1 MNKTEFEHLVRAYS
15 AELFRFAYWQCRDR
29 GVAED
34 LVQETFARAWN
45 ARAQLRNAATVRP
58 WLYRILRN
66 EHARLH
72 EKKSLPIDDAEF
84 SELPISDGIDLER
97 DYAVREQ
104 LAMLSPQYRE
114 PLLMQTLG
122 GFSCAEIA
130 ETMGIGQDAVM
141 QRLTRARLALR
152 RLWLGEGALASKE
165 KTS

>member
-1 MNKTEFEHLVRAYS
+1 MNHAEFEHLVRAYS
-15 AELFRFAYWQCRDR
+15 PELFRFAYWQCRDR

-45 ARAQLRNAATVRP
+45 ARAQLIDKHAAKP

-72 EKKSLPIDDAEF
+72 ERKSVPLDDTEL

-122 GFSCAEIA
+122 GFSCSEIG
-130 ETMGIGQDAVM
+130 ETLGIGEEAVM
-141 QRLTRARLALR
+141 QRLSRARLALR
-152 RLWLGEGALASKE
+152 RLWLGEKASAKKE

>member
-1 MNKTEFEHLVRAYS
+1 MNKAAFEHLVRAYS

-45 ARAQLRNAATVRP
+45 ARTQLRDAAVVKP

-72 EKKSLPIDDAEF
+72 EKKSLPIDDAEL
-84 SELPISDGIDLER
+84 SELPVSDGIDLER

-114 PLLMQTLG
+114 PLLMQILG
-122 GFSCAEIA
+122 GFSCTEIA

-152 RLWLGEGALASKE
+152 RLWLGDTARASKE

>member
-1 MNKTEFEHLVRAYS
+1 MSHAEFEHLVRAYS

-29 GVAED
+29 CVAED

-45 ARAQLRNAATVRP
+45 ARAQLRDAATVKP

-72 EKKSLPIDDAEF
+72 EKKSLPIDDAEL

-104 LAMLSPQYRE
+104 LAMLSPHYRE

-130 ETMGIGQDAVM
+130 KSMGIGEDAVM

-152 RLWLGEGALASKE
+152 RLWLGEDTRTSKE